1 MFLLHFLDLTEY
13 MSHFIVAYG
22 IGLPSQLH

>member
-1 MFLLHFLDLTEY
+1 MILLHMLDLTDY

-22 IGLPSQLH
+22 IGLPLQLH